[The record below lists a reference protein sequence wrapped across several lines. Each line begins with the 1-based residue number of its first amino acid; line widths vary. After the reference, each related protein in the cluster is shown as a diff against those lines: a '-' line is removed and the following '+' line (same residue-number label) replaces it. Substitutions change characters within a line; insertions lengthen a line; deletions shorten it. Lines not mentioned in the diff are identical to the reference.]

1 MTLSDDLSFSQ
12 HATGFDDAPSSNPV
26 VFGVTLTTPII
37 GALVGFMGVL
47 AAGYMILNIVMPA
60 WDTYQQ
66 QQAKS
71 QELQG
76 QVDQKTAQAKQIDNV
91 LAELAQAK
99 QQQVQVLALFA
110 NEKSLATLLM
120 DTSRLVDSSN
130 GQFTANSVRATLRK
144 FVPSGDKPEII
155 TDDSLGAEV
164 NNKLKRSNIKVEI
177 EGTFEQT
184 QSIMRNIERLQP
196 LLLVKNY
203 DSKLV
208 PPEIQNSEENKK
220 VVQIGPGKLATSFDL
235 EALMP
240 LTPEEAAEVAAASA
254 PPPAQK

>member
-12 HATGFDDAPSSNPV
+12 HANGFDDAPSSNPV
-26 VFGVTLTTPII
+26 IFGVTLTAPII
-37 GALVGFMGVL
+37 GAIVGGIGFL

-66 QQAKS
+66 QQTKS
-71 QELQG
+71 NELQG
-76 QVDQKTAQAKQIDNV
+76 QVDQKRLQSQQIDKV

-99 QQQVQVLALFA
+99 LQQVQVLALFA

-130 GQFTANSVRATLRK
+130 GKLTANSVRATLKK
-144 FVPSGDKPEII
+144 FVPSGDQPQVII
-155 TDDSLGAEV
+155 DDSLGAEV
-164 NNKLKRSNIKVEI
+164 NNKLKRSTIKVEI

-184 QSIMRNIERLQP
+184 QSIMRNVERLQP

-208 PPEIQNSEENKK
+208 PPEVDNSEGRNKI
-220 VVQIGPGKLATSFDL
+220 VQTGPGKLATSFDL

-240 LTPEEAAEVAAASA
+240 LTQEEATTATANA
-254 PPPAQK
+254 KK